1 MSGTLVGVVD
11 TYHTP
16 GSPANGNQEVF
27 VNLYDFMQRNVT
39 VGNAALHASN
49 YGSGGT
55 GFDYHDGA
63 NPAGEN
69 AWAVFRFLASASSL
83 RTTDFYVL
91 IQWADTDAF
100 GASPGNPGSLSN
112 GTGDSVGFMM
122 AYREDGGD
130 PWNGTT
136 NANGADTKGT
146 PVWAGTGLHVLSELN
161 ETGARST
168 NKEDLTYIYDVGTA
182 SSSRVHMCGDAD
194 GMWFGNDGQSG
205 SGSNGTLDNIYYLG
219 VYTPRADLAITNPY
233 IITSSFQP
241 YLQASSSYTLSSAS
255 GAMSLTE
262 SRNAARVGLRCRDYI
277 WSFSHPEDLGA
288 GPEYIEFPIELA
300 RSATYDSEEFG
311 LLGHLN
317 TDIIR
322 LTYGPANNSA
332 NAAFTR
338 AFIGDT
344 NSTNDHK
351 FSLAWGGGSAPD
363 TAITRDGVVF

>member
-11 TYHTP
+11 CYHTP

-27 VNLYDFMQRNVT
+27 VNLYKFMQRNVA
-39 VGNAALHASN
+39 VGNATLHASN

-55 GFDYHDGA
+55 GFDYHDDA

-69 AWAVFRFLASASSL
+69 AWAVFKFLASASSL

-100 GASPGNPGSLSN
+100 GASPGNPGSISN
-112 GTGDSVGFMM
+112 AITDGVGFMM
-122 AYREDGGD
+122 AYREDNGD

-146 PVWAGTGLHVLSELN
+146 PVWTGTGLHVLSEMN

-168 NKEDLTYIYDVGTA
+168 NKEDVTYIYDNGTNTNA
-182 SSSRVHMCGDAD
+182 RIHMCGDAD
-194 GMWFGNDGQSG
+194 GMWFAYVS
-205 SGSNGTLDNIYYLG
+205 STLLSRMHYLG
-219 VYTPRADLAITNPY
+219 VYTPRADLAIANPY
-233 IITSSFQP
+233 IITSSFRD
-241 YLQASSSYTLSSAS
+241 YLLSSSSYTLSNTS

-262 SRNAARVGLRCRDYI
+262 SRNAVRVRLRSRDYI
-277 WSFSHPEDLGA
+277 WSFSHPEDLGS
-288 GPEYIEFPIELA
+288 GPEYIEFPIELV
-300 RSATYDSEEFG
+300 RQSIYDPEEFG
-311 LLGHLN
+311 LLGTLN

-351 FSLAWGGGSAPD
+351 FSLAWGGGSAPE
-363 TAITRDGVVF
+363 TAITRAGVVF